1 MDAINISKLTAEQ
14 KAEIKRQLEAE
25 EAAEKARAKQQR
37 SDYESLKEIQV
48 NETFTQL
55 LKVSAM
61 LENAKADVFK
71 QFTSLLKIKQEIYGL
86 TDKQMEL
93 QQSHTFTTSNGDKSI
108 IIGAN
113 VIDNWSDD
121 VRIGIEKVNAWIE
134 SKIDD
139 EDSREIIRTLLKPD
153 KDGVLKANRIL
164 DLSRKA
170 AEMGD
175 KELIAAVDFIRDQY
189 RPVKTSTFVKVRFID
204 EDGKMNWL
212 PLSMSA
218 V

>member
-1 MDAINISKLTAEQ
+1 MSTINLGQLTPEQLAELKTQ
-14 KAEIKRQLEAE
+14 WAAE
-25 EAAEKARAKQQR
+25 EAANKAKVRQQKA
-37 SDYESLKEIQV
+37 DYDSLKESQV
-48 NETFTQL
+48 EETFTQL
-55 LKVSAM
+55 SNVSAM
-61 LENAKADVFK
+61 LEKSKDEVFK
-71 QFTSLLKIKQEIYGL
+71 QFSSLLKLKQELYGL
-86 TDKQMEL
+86 DDKQMEL
-93 QQSHTFTTSNGDKSI
+93 QQSHTFTTADGRKSI

-134 SKIDD
+134 SKIAD

-170 AEMGD
+170 NEMGD
-175 KELIAAVDFIRDQY
+175 RVLIEAVDFIRDQY
-189 RPVKTSTFVKVRFID
+189 RPVKTSTYVKCKYID
-204 EDGKMNWL
+204 QDGKLNWM